1 MILAACSSGGSH
13 PSASTASSTPA
24 STSTTPPPSG
34 EVTTAAPVTT
44 APVPSTTPA
53 PAVTTT
59 VACANPGGST
69 APFTTPP
76 PNAAALLTSV
86 TVSSAGCA
94 DRLIFGFV
102 VKTGGNPAC
111 RVAYAKGPFSQD
123 GSGATVTVLGT
134 AFVVVRCSPAY
145 GYDFESGRTTYTG
158 PKRITPS
165 GMQHVR
171 EIVETGDNEGVL
183 TWVVGLDS
191 QRPFRVIP
199 ARIPPGVSTLAI
211 IFS

>member
-13 PSASTASSTPA
+13 PSASTATSIPA
-24 STSTTPPPSG
+24 STSTTTSPG

-44 APVPSTTPA
+44 APGAPTTRA

-59 VACANPGGST
+59 VACAGAGGST
-69 APFTTPP
+69 APFTTPA
-76 PNAAALLTSV
+76 PNAPALLTSV
-86 TVSSAGCA
+86 TVTSAGCT
-94 DRLIFGFV
+94 DRLIFGFI
-102 VKTGGNPAC
+102 VKTGGTPGC

-123 GSGATVTVLGT
+123 ATGATVTVLGA

-158 PKRITPS
+158 PKRITPART
-165 GMQHVR
+165 QHVR

-199 ARIPPGVSTLAI
+199 TTVPPGVSTLAI
-211 IFS
+211 TFS